1 MITHRLLAPLA
12 LAALL
17 AACARPAAAPSLRPV
32 ALAAIDSMAL
42 RAHTY
47 VLAHDLLEGRGTG
60 RRGADVAAL
69 YLATEAE
76 RLGLHGAG
84 PGGGFFQP
92 VPLIEATIDSARTRL
107 VLTGPGTSEEFAYGT
122 GFIPNVGTARTLVPF
137 AGEPVYVGS
146 AQDVLAAH
154 DRLPPLV
161 GRVILL
167 AGMFGSEG
175 AAADTLRARG
185 ATGVI
190 HLVGDDER
198 FQLYV
203 RSRGPSRMFIA
214 EEAGA
219 VSSFIPDIP
228 AVIASPGLERV
239 LLAGLQGTEASAARL
254 ERPIVLAGKRVEV
267 SIGVTTRPLPARNVA
282 ALLPGTD
289 PLLADEVVV
298 YTAHYDHLGLSTPD
312 ERGDSIYNGFSD
324 DAAGAAMLL
333 VIAKAMRSELRPARS
348 VLFLFLTGEERGL
361 LGSDYYAA
369 HPLFQPARTVA
380 GINLDAGA
388 PPAPGVVWRIAG
400 GGLST
405 LGAVAIAVA
414 HRAGWEAQV
423 APASP
428 NSDYFPLLR
437 IGVPAVFLVP
447 GPGAFEGMTT
457 ESSNALRRRW
467 DHYHQPG
474 DHWFA
479 DFPFSGLV
487 RYAEY
492 AYRLGLEVASG
503 PRPAM
508 IPPR

>member
-1 MITHRLLAPLA
+1 VITHRLAPLA

-17 AACARPAAAPSLRPV
+17 VACARPAAAPSLRPV
-32 ALAAIDSMAL
+32 SLPSIDSMAL

-84 PGGGFFQP
+84 PGGGFFQL

-107 VLTGPGTSEEFAYGT
+107 VLTGSGTSEEFAYGT

-154 DRLPPLV
+154 DRLPPLA

-167 AGMFGSEG
+167 TGLFGSEG

-190 HLVGDDER
+190 HLVGNDER

-228 AVIASPGLERV
+228 AVIASPRLERT
-239 LLAGLQGTEASAARL
+239 LRAGLQGAETSAAHL

-267 SIGVTTRPLPARNVA
+267 SIGVTTHPLPARNVA
-282 ALLPGTD
+282 ALLPGAD

-333 VIAKAMRSELRPARS
+333 AVAKAMQEGPRPARS

-369 HPLFQPARTVA
+369 HPLVPASRTVA

-388 PPAPGVVWRIAG
+388 PPAPNTNWRIAG
-400 GGLST
+400 GDSST
-405 LGAVAIAVA
+405 FGAVAIAVA
-414 HRAGWEAQV
+414 RRAGWRAQSSS
-423 APASP
+423 ASP
-428 NSDYFPLLR
+428 NSDYFPLIR
-437 IGVPAVFLVP
+437 IGIPAVFLVP
-447 GPGAFEGMTT
+447 GPAPFEGMTA
-457 ESSNALRRRW
+457 EASDALRRRW
-467 DHYHQPG
+467 DHGHQAG
-474 DHWFA
+474 DNWYP
-479 DFPFSGLV
+479 DYPYSGLV

-492 AYRLGLEVASG
+492 AYRLGLEAASG

>member
-1 MITHRLLAPLA
+1 VTTRRLVPLA
-12 LAALL
+12 LAAMLG
-17 AACARPAAAPSLRPV
+17 ACTRPTAAPSPRPV
-32 ALAAIDSMAL
+32 RLAAIDSMAL

-47 VLAHDLLEGRGTG
+47 FLAHDLLEGRGTG
-60 RRGADVAAL
+60 RRGADLAAL
-69 YLATEAE
+69 YIATEAE
-76 RLGLHGAG
+76 RLGLRGAG
-84 PGGGFFQP
+84 PDGGFFQP
-92 VPLIEATIDSARTRL
+92 VPLIEATIDSLRTLL
-107 VLTGPGTSEEFAYGT
+107 VLTGPGGREEFSYGS
-122 GFIPNVGTARTLVPF
+122 GFIPNVGTGRTLVPF

-146 AQDVLAAH
+146 AQDVLAAR
-154 DRLPPLV
+154 DQLPPLA
-161 GRVILL
+161 GRIILL
-167 AGMFGSEG
+167 AGMFGAEG
-175 AAADTLRARG
+175 AAADTLRTRG
-185 ATGVI
+185 ASGVI

-198 FQLYV
+198 YQFYV

-214 EEAGA
+214 EEVAA

-228 AVIASPGLERV
+228 AVIASPGLERA
-239 LLAGLQGTEASAARL
+239 LLAGLPGAGASTGRI
-254 ERPIVLAGKRVEV
+254 ERPIVLAGRRIEV
-267 SIGVTTRPLPARNVA
+267 GIGVTTRPLPARNVA
-282 ALLPGTD
+282 ALLPGAD
-289 PLLADEVVV
+289 ALLADEAVV

-333 VIAKAMRSELRPARS
+333 SIAKAMRSEPRLARS

-369 HPLFQPARTVA
+369 HPLLPPARTAA

-388 PPAPGVVWRIAG
+388 PPAPGVNWRIAG

-405 LGAVAIAVA
+405 LGSVAIDVA
-414 HRAGWEAQV
+414 RQAGWEAQV

-447 GPGAFEGMTT
+447 GPGAFDGMTT
-457 ESSNALRRRW
+457 EASNALRRRW
-467 DHYHQPG
+467 DRSHQPG

-487 RYAEY
+487 RYADY
-492 AYRLGLEVASG
+492 AYRLGLAVASG
-503 PRPAM
+503 QRPAM
-508 IPPR
+508 TAPR

>member
-1 MITHRLLAPLA
+1 MITRRLAPLA
-12 LAALL
+12 LAAAV
-17 AACARPAAAPSLRPV
+17 AACARAAAASAPQPLPFV
-32 ALAAIDSMAL
+32 AIDSMAL

-47 VLAHDLLEGRGTG
+47 LLAHDLLEGRGTG

-76 RLGLHGAG
+76 RLGLRGAG
-84 PGGGFFQP
+84 PGGGFFQA
-92 VPLIEATIDSARTRL
+92 VPLVEATIDSARTRL
-107 VLTGPGTSEEFAYGT
+107 VLTGQGTRAEFAYGT
-122 GFIPNVGTARTLVPF
+122 GVIPNVGTAHTLVPF

-146 AQDVLAAH
+146 AQDVLAAR
-154 DRLPPLV
+154 DRLPPLT
-161 GRVILL
+161 GRVVLL
-167 AGMFGSEG
+167 AGMFGSDG

-185 ATGVI
+185 ATGVV

-198 FQLYV
+198 YQLYV

-228 AVIASPGLERV
+228 AVIASPALERA
-239 LLAGLQGTEASAARL
+239 LLEGLAGGGAPAARL
-254 ERPIVLAGKRVEV
+254 ERPIVLSGRRIEV
-267 SIGVTTRPLPARNVA
+267 GIGITTHALPARNVA
-282 ALLPGTD
+282 ALLPGAD
-289 PLLADEVVV
+289 PALADEVVV
-298 YTAHYDHLGLSTPD
+298 FTAHYDHLGISIPD

-333 VIAKAMRSELRPARS
+333 AIATAMQAEPRPARS

-369 HPLFQPARTVA
+369 HRLVPASRTVA

-388 PPAPGVVWRIAG
+388 PPAPGVTWRVAG
-400 GGLST
+400 GDLST
-405 LGAVAIAVA
+405 LGALAIAVA
-414 HRAGWEAQV
+414 RREGWEAQA

-437 IGVPAVFLVP
+437 IGIPAVFLVP

-457 ESSNALRRRW
+457 DASNVLRRRW
-467 DHYHQPG
+467 DRYHQPA
-474 DHWFA
+474 DHWHA

-492 AYRLGLEVASG
+492 AYRLGLAAASG
-503 PRPAM
+503 PRPSMTA
-508 IPPR
+508 PR

>member
-1 MITHRLLAPLA
+1 
-12 LAALL
+12 
-17 AACARPAAAPSLRPV
+17 
-32 ALAAIDSMAL
+32 
-42 RAHTY
+42 
-47 VLAHDLLEGRGTG
+47 
-60 RRGADVAAL
+60 
-69 YLATEAE
+69 
-76 RLGLHGAG
+76 
-84 PGGGFFQP
+84 
-92 VPLIEATIDSARTRL
+92 
-107 VLTGPGTSEEFAYGT
+107 
-122 GFIPNVGTARTLVPF
+122 
-137 AGEPVYVGS
+137 
-146 AQDVLAAH
+146 
-154 DRLPPLV
+154 
-161 GRVILL
+161 
-167 AGMFGSEG
+167 MFGSEG

-219 VSSFIPDIP
+219 VSSFVPDIP
-228 AVIASPGLERV
+228 AVIASPGFERV
-239 LLAGLQGTEASAARL
+239 LLAGLQGAEASAARL
-254 ERPIVLAGKRVEV
+254 EQPIVLAGKRVEV
-267 SIGVTTRPLPARNVA
+267 SVGVTTRPLPARNVA
-282 ALLPGTD
+282 ALLPGAD

-333 VIAKAMRSELRPARS
+333 VIAKAMQSEPRPARS

-369 HPLFQPARTVA
+369 HPLFPPARTAA

-388 PPAPGVVWRIAG
+388 PPAPGVSWRIAG

-405 LGAVAIAVA
+405 LGAAAIAVA

-479 DFPFSGLV
+479 DFPFSGLA

-492 AYRLGLEVASG
+492 AYRLGLEAASG

-508 IPPR
+508 TPPR

>member
-1 MITHRLLAPLA
+1 VTTRRLAPLA
-12 LAALL
+12 LAALM
-17 AACARPAAAPSLRPV
+17 AACVRPAAAPSPQPA

-60 RRGADVAAL
+60 RRGADIAAL

-76 RLGLHGAG
+76 RLGLCGAG
-84 PGGGFFQP
+84 PNGGFFQP
-92 VPLIEATIDSARTRL
+92 VPLIEATIDSLRTRL
-107 VLTGPGTSEEFAYGT
+107 VLTGLEGREEFSYGN
-122 GFIPNVGTARTLVPF
+122 GFIPNVGTGRTLVPF

-154 DRLPPLV
+154 DRLPPLA
-161 GRVILL
+161 GRIVLL
-167 AGMFGSEG
+167 AGMFGAEG
-175 AAADTLRARG
+175 AAADTLRTRG
-185 ATGVI
+185 ASGVI

-198 FQLYV
+198 YQLYV
-203 RSRGPSRMFIA
+203 RSRGPSRMYVA

-228 AVIASPGLERV
+228 AVIASPGLERA
-239 LLAGLQGTEASAARL
+239 LLAGTPSAGAPTGHL
-254 ERPIVLAGKRVEV
+254 ERPIVLAGSRVEV
-267 SIGVTTRPLPARNVA
+267 SVGVTTHPLTARNVA

-289 PLLADEVVV
+289 AVLADEVVV

-312 ERGDSIYNGFSD
+312 ERGDSIYNGFAD

-333 VIAKAMRSELRPARS
+333 SIAKAMQSEPRPGRS
-348 VLFLFLTGEERGL
+348 VLFLFFTGEERGL

-369 HPLFQPARTVA
+369 HPLFPPARTAA

-388 PPAPGVVWRIAG
+388 PPAPGVSWRIAG

-405 LGAVAIAVA
+405 LGSVAIDVA
-414 HRAGWEAQV
+414 RRSGWEAQV

-457 ESSNALRRRW
+457 EASNALRRRW

-474 DHWFA
+474 DHWFP

-492 AYRLGLEVASG
+492 AYRLGLAVASG
-503 PRPAM
+503 QRPAM
-508 IPPR
+508 TAPQ

>member
-1 MITHRLLAPLA
+1 MITHRFAPLA

-17 AACARPAAAPSLRPV
+17 AACARPAAAPSPRPV

-47 VLAHDLLEGRGTG
+47 LLAHDLLEGRGTG

-76 RLGLHGAG
+76 RLGLRGAG

-107 VLTGPGTSEEFAYGT
+107 VFMGPGTSEAFAYGT
-122 GFIPNVGTARTLVPF
+122 DFIPNVGTARTLVPF

-167 AGMFGSEG
+167 TGMFGSEG

-190 HLVGDDER
+190 HLVGNDER

-214 EEAGA
+214 AEAGA

-228 AVIASPGLERV
+228 AVIASPGLERA
-239 LLAGLQGTEASAARL
+239 LLAGLQGPEASAARP
-254 ERPIVLAGKRVEV
+254 EPPIVLAGKRVEV

-298 YTAHYDHLGLSTPD
+298 YTAHYDHLGVSTPD

-333 VIAKAMRSELRPARS
+333 VIAKTMRSEPRPARS

-369 HPLFQPARTVA
+369 HPLVPASRTVA
-380 GINLDAGA
+380 DINLDAGA
-388 PPAPGVVWRIAG
+388 PPAPNTNWRIAG
-400 GGLST
+400 GDSST
-405 LGAVAIAVA
+405 FGAVAIDVA
-414 HRAGWEAQV
+414 RRAGWRAQSSS
-423 APASP
+423 ASP
-428 NSDYFPLLR
+428 NSDYFPLIR
-437 IGVPAVFLVP
+437 IGIPAVFLVP
-447 GPGAFEGMTT
+447 GPAPFEGMTA
-457 ESSNALRRRW
+457 EASDALRRRW
-467 DHYHQPG
+467 DHGHQAG
-474 DHWFA
+474 DNWYP
-479 DFPFSGLV
+479 DYPYSGLV

-492 AYRLGLEVASG
+492 AYRLGMEAASG
-503 PRPAM
+503 PHPTM